1 MIRPMSAPAPAHS
14 THQDLALR
22 DRCLV
27 RPPDRAAWNE
37 LWRLHAP
44 LVRARV
50 LYGRRAFPDA
60 DVEDIVQLVFLR
72 LAEGALARYEGRAS
86 LRGYILTL
94 ADSLRISENRRRLAL
109 KRGAGRVES
118 LDDLTGEE
126 GSGGERRTRGALR
139 IDPTLA
145 SAPRDPEMLDIERR
159 RREAVRW
166 ALERLDDPRDR
177 DVVALYF
184 GDDAC
189 VDREISERLGMPL
202 NTVTWR
208 RLKALRELRRHLD
221 PPEVR
226 R

>member
-1 MIRPMSAPAPAHS
+1 MIRPMSAPAPALS
-14 THQDLALR
+14 VAQDLVLR

-44 LVRARV
+44 LIRARV

-86 LRGYILTL
+86 LKGYILTL
-94 ADSLRISENRRRLAL
+94 ADSLRISENRRRLAV
-109 KRGAGRVES
+109 KRGAGRVLS
-118 LDDLTGEE
+118 LDALIGEE
-126 GSGGERRTRGALR
+126 PRAGDPGPRGPLRVESTLTAL
-139 IDPTLA
+139 
-145 SAPRDPEMLDIERR
+145 PRDPEELDRERR
-159 RREAVRW
+159 RREAVLC
-166 ALERLDDPRDR
+166 ALSRLDDPRDR
-177 DVVALYF
+177 EVVSLYF
-184 GDDAC
+184 GNESC

-208 RLKALRELRRHLD
+208 RLKALKELKRHLC